1 MRKSD
6 STDSSIVSH
15 IVYRVPK
22 KNHDAMLQ
30 ICKEAYIMFKQHGI
44 LHYDAFKLSNT
55 DVPMEGFANIASIV
69 SANQDEEVWIESIYY
84 RDRQHMNEVMTK
96 MEKDERTGQMMKQ
109 SMDLLPQGTKF
120 IVGDFER
127 LNV

>member
-1 MRKSD
+1 MSKSG

-15 IVYRVPK
+15 IVYRIPK

-30 ICKEAYIMFKQHGI
+30 ICKEAYDMFKQHGI

-55 DVPMEGFANIASIV
+55 DVPMEGFANISSIV

-109 SMDLLPQGTKF
+109 SMDLLPQGAKF